1 MKKFWNL
8 MLAALVIMGAVA
20 CTEQDE
26 NVDKKPEQV
35 GLSFEATID
44 FEETR
49 TDVVFN
55 EGKEK
60 WEMAWVGNETLTVKS
75 GSTVYDFKNS
85 AENKNHFVC
94 TDDGVKDL
102 IGQSVEIFL
111 THDADGSTMNSK
123 AGKAGGNIEATVESF
138 DPAQGV
144 TLAVKS
150 AFLRYAS
157 KHEVTL
163 DASTEIF
170 DYDGYLHNSI
180 TLPAGEDVW
189 VAIHAAGDV
198 TLECSINGEVRDT
211 RALNIEAKKIFDLGT
226 LTLPSEPT
234 YIHLVPSN
242 DWKSA
247 DAWFSAHFW
256 NESDSTD
263 VTLISYDA
271 EGNIYSC
278 EVPEGMTNVIFCRMN
293 PAYADFA
300 WNSDTEGDHVWNQT
314 ADLTVEAA
322 PNNYYYITGWTTGE
336 WNVEGYTPETPEV
349 ESIVWSL
356 AGSFNEWGDT
366 LMTSTETANLF
377 VAKGVELKAGDEIK
391 VKDSKTWNTSYGG
404 GITNLEANK
413 WMKAY
418 FNGANIAVAK
428 SGSYDVY
435 FEYAEGAEYS
445 KLYLVDAE
453 GDYTAAVEQTANGTL
468 VPDGGE
474 EPDPDQPEVES
485 IVWSL
490 AGSFNEWGDTL
501 MTSTETANLFVAKG
515 VELKAGDEIKVKD
528 SKTWDTSYGGGITNL
543 EANKWMKAYFNGA
556 NIAVAKSGSYDV
568 YFEYAEGAEYS
579 KLYLVDAE
587 GDYTVAVEQTA
598 NGTLVPDGGEEPG
611 PDQPAVTPGVA
622 SEWALVGAFSD
633 WKDQYMLTTTD
644 ANVVVLKNVEMK
656 AATGFLVRKPSTDW
670 ADKYG
675 AGNVNYIK
683 ANHYITTQK
692 EGADMCLE
700 ADGTY
705 DIYFNSS
712 TKNIYIMV
720 SGTDYANATQQ
731 TVNGEEPKQEE
742 PEVTDKVVYL
752 KPNSN
757 WMVDNARFAAYFWG
771 ATVGEK
777 WVSMTAVGDGTYEA
791 HLPEGYDYGCNI
803 IFCRMNPSTTA
814 NNWNNKWNQTA
825 DLKTPTDGKNLYT
838 VNEGDW
844 DKGGG
849 TWSVK

>member
-60 WEMAWVGNETLTVKS
+60 WEMAWVGNETLAVKS
-75 GSTVYDFKNS
+75 GLAVYDFKNS
-85 AENKNHFVC
+85 VENKNHFVC

-102 IGQSVEIFL
+102 IGQNVEIFL

-211 RALNIEAKKIFDLGT
+211 RTLNIEAKKIFDLGT

-391 VKDSKTWNTSYGG
+391 VKDSKTWDTSYGG

-474 EPDPDQPEVES
+474 EPDPDQPEDPTPGAISEYGV
-485 IVWSL
+485 V
-490 AGSFNEWGDTL
+490 GSFQGWDVAAPVA
-501 MTSTETANLFVAKG
+501 MYTEGSWVVARG
-515 VELKAGDEIKVKD
+515 VELYKNDEIKIVKGT
-528 SKTWDTSYGGGITNL
+528 SWDGNYGL
-543 EANKWMKAYFNGA
+543 D
-556 NIAVAKSGSYDV
+556 AVADLDV
-568 YFEYAEGAEYS
+568 
-579 KLYLVDAE
+579 D
-587 GDYTVAVEQTA
+587 VEHTLKQGGQGNIGCA
-598 NGTLVPDGGEEPG
+598 KNGK
-611 PDQPAVTPGVA
+611 
-622 SEWALVGAFSD
+622 F
-633 WKDQYMLTTTD
+633 
-644 ANVVVLKNVEMK
+644 
-656 AATGFLVRKPSTDW
+656 
-670 ADKYG
+670 
-675 AGNVNYIK
+675 
-683 ANHYITTQK
+683 
-692 EGADMCLE
+692 
-700 ADGTY
+700 
-705 DIYFNSS
+705 DIYFNAETAKFKYTCAEEYTNLMVNITIDNKAGWNPLYITLKQGDNVIADKADVANGMYQLSGDYIGSS
-712 TKNIYIMV
+712 
-720 SGTDYANATQQ
+720 
-731 TVNGEEPKQEE
+731 
-742 PEVTDKVVYL
+742 L
-752 KPNSN
+752 
-757 WMVDNARFAAYFWG
+757 
-771 ATVGEK
+771 
-777 WVSMTAVGDGTYEA
+777 TYQ
-791 HLPEGYDYGCNI
+791 
-803 IFCRMNPSTTA
+803 FF
-814 NNWNNKWNQTA
+814 
-825 DLKTPTDGKNLYT
+825 TDGKQTEEANITITKNGAALTVEENVIKLIFKLDTDNSKQWWGETAKIHVWNTGTSFDTIWPGNELTYDGNYT
-838 VNEGDW
+838 WHIIVPSELVGKTINYLIHNGNGWQSPDS
-844 DKGGG
+844 KITISASGNTVTGSSIG
-849 TWSVK
+849 IN